1 MAVRVEMPAEHPHV
15 AVVTID
21 RPEQA
26 NSLDPASIRALA
38 DAWRRVRDDGD
49 VRCAVLTG
57 AGERVFCGGMDMKT
71 TIPAAQRFARGERI
85 DDETFAAL
93 RDVSTA
99 ILAGFDVGKPI
110 VAAVNG
116 HCRAVGFDL
125 LLATDVRFA
134 VPDATFALEE
144 VARGLYP
151 TGNAT
156 VLLPRQIPWVHAQA
170 LLLTG
175 RPIAAEEARDIGL
188 VNAVVLPDDLMA
200 VALEAADAIAGN
212 APLAVQ
218 ATWRGVRELRD
229 LPIADAYRRQEELGR
244 PLRATDDAR
253 EGQRAFVEKRRPV
266 WRGR

>member
-1 MAVRVEMPAEHPHV
+1 MAVRFELPSEHPHV

-26 NSLDPASIRALA
+26 NSLDPATIRALA
-38 DAWRRVRDDGD
+38 DAWRRVRDDPD

-57 AGERVFCGGMDMKT
+57 AGDRVFCAGMDMKT
-71 TIPAAQRFARGERI
+71 TIPASQRLARGERI

-125 LLATDVRFA
+125 LLQTDVRYT

-170 LLLTG
+170 LLLTA
-175 RPIAAEEARDIGL
+175 RPIDAAEAHDIGL
-188 VNAVVLPDDLMA
+188 VNAVVLPEDLQP
-200 VALEAADAIAGN
+200 VALETADAIAGN

-229 LPIADAYRRQEELGR
+229 LPIPDAHRRQEELGQ

-253 EGQRAFVEKRRPV
+253 EGQRAFVEKRPAV

>member
-1 MAVRVEMPAEHPHV
+1 MPAAAYDPGMPAHLELPADHPHV

-21 RPEQA
+21 RPERA
-26 NSLDPASIRALA
+26 NALDPPTLRDLA
-38 DAWRRVRDDGD
+38 AAWRRIADDD
-49 VRCAVLTG
+49 DIRCAVLTG
-57 AGERVFCGGMDMKT
+57 AGDRVFCAGMDMKT
-71 TIPAAQRFARGERI
+71 TIPASQRFARGERI

-125 LLATDVRFA
+125 LLQTDVRYA

-170 LLLTG
+170 LLLTA
-175 RPIAAEEARDIGL
+175 RPISAED
-188 VNAVVLPDDLMA
+188 
-200 VALEAADAIAGN
+200 AL
-212 APLAVQ
+212 
-218 ATWRGVRELRD
+218 
-229 LPIADAYRRQEELGR
+229 
-244 PLRATDDAR
+244 
-253 EGQRAFVEKRRPV
+253 
-266 WRGR
+266 